1 VGYFVLGPS
10 DLYKLTKEIGKFVQ
24 NIQTFT
30 TEATTLVENNLES
43 QLQLEEI
50 RKAQRELTDAF
61 SFRRSINVDEDSDAF
76 AINAKSPRTSE
87 AELAAG
93 SVTSTATAAPAS
105 GTTDATTAPT
115 DEAAPEATKKK
126 IRRRRVK
133 KKKVEEV
140 VEEDPFVGFRDNVDQ
155 GQLANDVPDLAADDA
170 PNEEG
175 VRAAKSLE
183 EANEELR
190 RESMEEEAAER
201 RKQRLERLENSY
213 GQPAGGEDD
222 ALAQKELASTS
233 GYDTSLTDADE
244 QSRFQQ
250 QLAGTWNDRVLANEE
265 DLTPLAEVMERLAIL
280 EDEKMSADQ
289 RLQEEFRLREE
300 NEERY
305 YREKRVLLEDAAT
318 KIQAQAYGNVGPS
331 PSTKV

>member
-10 DLYKLTKEIGKFVQ
+10 DLYKLTKEIGKYVQ
-24 NIQTFT
+24 NFRTFT
-30 TEATTLVENNLES
+30 TEATSLVENNLES
-43 QLQLEEI
+43 NLQLEEI
-50 RKAQRELTDAF
+50 RKAQRDLNEAF
-61 SFRRSINVDEDSDAF
+61 NFRRSINVDEDSDAF
-76 AINAKSPRTSE
+76 AINAKSPRIPE
-87 AELAAG
+87 PDFAPDP
-93 SVTSTATAAPAS
+93 VTSKATAAPAS
-105 GTTDATTAPT
+105 GTTDATTAPS
-115 DEAAPEATKKK
+115 DEAAPAAIKKK
-126 IRRRRVK
+126 VRRRRVK

-140 VEEDPFVGFRDNVDQ
+140 VEEDPFVGFRADQ
-155 GQLANDVPDLAADDA
+155 GELANNVPDLAADDA

-222 ALAQKELASTS
+222 ALAQQELASTS

-250 QLAGTWNDRVLANEE
+250 QLGGTWNDRVLANEE

-300 NEERY
+300 NEERF
-305 YREKRVLLEDAAT
+305 YREKRVLLEEAAT

-331 PSTKV
+331 PSTKA